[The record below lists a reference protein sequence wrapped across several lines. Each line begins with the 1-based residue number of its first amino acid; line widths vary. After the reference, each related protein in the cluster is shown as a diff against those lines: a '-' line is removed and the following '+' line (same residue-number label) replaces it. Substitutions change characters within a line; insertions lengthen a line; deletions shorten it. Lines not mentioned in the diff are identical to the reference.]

1 METAVGDDVD
11 NDVDVDVD
19 VDNDVDGNMNNE
31 ASASA
36 RVSVRSSARPST
48 ELILLRRLRIEECLS
63 KAPHLHKGP
72 FLIGWRDRTF
82 NR

>member
-63 KAPHLHKGP
+63 KAPHLHEGP
-72 FLIGWRDRTF
+72 FLIGWGDRTF